1 MITIEHLFVS
11 PGHNFFGH
19 FGKPPGENPTI
30 EVPQVECVAGRGIR
44 GDRFFDYKEDYKG
57 QITFFAMEI
66 YEELLRTLEVGAGGE
81 SAGDVRPG
89 DPESP
94 ESRALEAESTGPRP
108 VESEIPGPG
117 FPGPELSGPRPAEP
131 EIPGPGVFRRNV
143 LTRGVDL
150 NTLIGKEFEVQG
162 IRFEG
167 AAECSPC
174 FWMDQAFAPGAEDA
188 LEGRGGL
195 RARILTDGVLR
206 VPVRP

>member
-44 GDRFFDYKEDYKG
+44 GDRFFDHKEDYKG

-66 YEELLRTLEVGAGGE
+66 YEELLRTLDVGVGGAGGE
-81 SAGDVRPG
+81 DLGSG

-94 ESRALEAESTGPRP
+94 ESRS
-108 VESEIPGPG
+108 
-117 FPGPELSGPRPAEP
+117 PEPSPSGPRPSESEFPGPRPSESELPGPRASES
-131 EIPGPGVFRRNV
+131 ELPGPGVFRRNV

-150 NTLIGKEFEVQG
+150 NTLIGKEFEIQG
-162 IRFEG
+162 VRFEG

-174 FWMDQAFAPGAEDA
+174 FWMDRAFAPGAEDA